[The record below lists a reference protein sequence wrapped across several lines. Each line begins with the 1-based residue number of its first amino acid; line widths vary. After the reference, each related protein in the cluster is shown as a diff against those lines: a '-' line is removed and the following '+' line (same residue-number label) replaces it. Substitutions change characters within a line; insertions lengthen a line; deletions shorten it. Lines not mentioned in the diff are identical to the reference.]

1 MTIDSSGRIS
11 KPTMPCFYAHS
22 DQGNQTLTDLADAML
37 ETTRYNDGNCY
48 STSTYRFTAP
58 IFGIYQFN
66 FGTFNNGATGRIS
79 FKRNG
84 ESYNNQQYNF
94 VYGGDSIS
102 MTAVL
107 QAGDY
112 VTVGDW
118 QSISGGTFWRGHS
131 HFDGFLICGLSP

>member
-1 MTIDSSGRIS
+1 
-11 KPTMPCFYAHS
+11 
-22 DQGNQTLTDLADAML
+22 ML
-37 ETTRYNDGNCY
+37 ELIVFNIGSHY

-58 IFGIYQFN
+58 IAGLYQFN

-79 FKRNG
+79 FKLNG
-84 ESYNNQQYNF
+84 GNISSQQYNF
-94 VYGGDSIS
+94 VNGGDSIS
-102 MTAVL
+102 MSLKLSAN
-107 QAGDY
+107 DY